1 MFESR
6 TCCKWLVDSRW
17 NLYFATL
24 VNFILMYNSVTGV
37 LEMLKE
43 EVSVKDARGEA
54 NGLILLMDN
63 FSFALMLLLMKNDLD
78 ISNEL
83 LDALQKKD
91 QDITNG

>member
-1 MFESR
+1 
-6 TCCKWLVDSRW
+6 
-17 NLYFATL
+17 
-24 VNFILMYNSVTGV
+24 MYNSVTGV

>member
-1 MFESR
+1 
-6 TCCKWLVDSRW
+6 
-17 NLYFATL
+17 
-24 VNFILMYNSVTGV
+24 MYNSVTGV

-63 FSFALMLLLMKNDLD
+63 FSFALVLHLMKNDLD